1 MANCHKLFLKFNTL
15 IALKSKQKER
25 LRVSR
30 NAIRDR
36 IRRYFQN
43 KQNGFFPKFH
53 GQGSLIMNTIIEPLD
68 REFDIDD
75 GIYFKVEAKPIQS
88 VSTLHQWIW
97 EAINGHTKQNPIDKQ
112 TCVRLVYAGQYHLD
126 LPIYYIIEGQT
137 PYLAHKSKGWIKSD
151 PREFIKWF
159 NEKAD
164 NDGQLKRIVRYLK
177 AWSDYRKGDLPS
189 GLIFSILAANNIV
202 FDERDDI
209 ALYKTLLNIKSSLKR
224 SFVCYRPTIPA
235 DENLL
240 EDYSKTNKDYFLE
253 QLGSFIQSAEKALD
267 EKTSQKDAC
276 KAWQRHFGEDRFP
289 FESYANTEEFIEN
302 RFTIDIRYELKID
315 CLVSQQGFRTH
326 SLIEMILS
334 RLPLLRGKSLKFYI
348 VDCNVPKPFQVKWKV
363 RNVGEEATRR
373 DQIRG
378 QILND
383 SGNHQKNE
391 SSLFHGAHFVECYI
405 IKDNICVARS
415 RIDVP
420 IKFPE

>member
-15 IALKSKQKER
+15 IVLKSEQKER

-30 NAIRDR
+30 NAVRDR

-53 GQGSLIMNTIIEPLD
+53 GQGSFIMNTIIEPLD
-68 REFDIDD
+68 GEFDIDD
-75 GIYFKVEAKPIQS
+75 GIYFKVEVEPIQS
-88 VSTLHQWIW
+88 ISTLHQWIW
-97 EAINGHTKQNPIDKQ
+97 EAVDGHTEQKPIDKQ
-112 TCVRLVYAGQYHLD
+112 SCVRLVYAGQYHLD

-137 PYLAHKSKGWIKSD
+137 PYLAHKGKGWIKSD

-159 NEKAD
+159 NNKAD

-177 AWSDYRKGDLPS
+177 AWSDYKKGDLPS

-202 FDERDDI
+202 FDERDDV
-209 ALYKTLLNIKSSLKR
+209 ALYKTLLNIKSTLEQN
-224 SFVCYRPTIPA
+224 FVCYRPTTPA
-235 DENLL
+235 YQNLL
-240 EDYSKTNKDYFLE
+240 EDYSKTNKNYFLV

-302 RFTIDIRYELKID
+302 IFSIDIRYEFKID
-315 CLVSQQGFRTH
+315 CLVSQQGFRPH
-326 SLIEMILS
+326 LLIEMISS
-334 RLPLLRGKSLKFYI
+334 RLPLLRGKSLKFHI

-363 RNVGEEATRR
+363 CNVGDEAIRR

-378 QILND
+378 QIIND
-383 SGNHQKNE
+383 SGNHQINE
-391 SSLFHGAHFVECYI
+391 SSDFQGAHFVECYI

-420 IKFPE
+420 IKLPK